1 VNLGAVLL
9 QGASAAPDRAAIVA
23 PRRSTYGELDRVSG
37 RLASRLASEVDPGGR
52 IVVLAGNEATF
63 VIAYLAA
70 LTAGA
75 VAVPVNTTSPSLELA
90 GELATV
96 EPGLV
101 VASPAYADLARRA
114 CAQCGSEIPLLVFD
128 ADDDGELPADPLPT
142 VARARDDLAVLLFTA
157 GTAGAPKPAML
168 THGSL
173 IANLEQMQAHPGL
186 RIGPDD
192 VALAV
197 LPLFHVFGLN
207 VVLGLA
213 LQAGGAVSLV
223 DHFHPTETLAR
234 VRADGVTVVAA
245 VPAIFEAWLALD
257 SSAAP
262 DDALAHVRLCVSGAA
277 PLPPSLVAA
286 MHTRFGV
293 EVHDGY
299 GLTEASPVV
308 TTSAVSA
315 RPRPGSVG
323 PPLPGVEVRL
333 VDTDGHDVLDG
344 DPGEILVRG
353 PNVFA
358 GYWRDPEATAAVL
371 ADGWLH
377 TGDVGVAD
385 ADGWLSLVDRAKD
398 VIIVSGFNVYPGEV
412 EQVLGGHPDVAD
424 VAVIGEPHP
433 RTGETVVAYVVAKP
447 GTHPDSVELVR
458 HAGRRLAR
466 YKLPTRVELVEELP
480 RSFAGKLLRRSL
492 SPES

>member
-1 VNLGAVLL
+1 VNLGAALL
-9 QGASAAPDRAAIVA
+9 ESANRAPDRPAIVA
-23 PRRSTYGELDRVSG
+23 PDVLRYGDLALGSG
-37 RLASRLASEVDPGGR
+37 RLAARLASQVEPGDR
-52 IVVLAGNEATF
+52 VVVLAGNEAAF
-63 VIAYLAA
+63 VIAYLAT

-75 VAVPVNTTSPSLELA
+75 VAVPVNGTSPSLELA
-90 GELATV
+90 RELTVV
-96 EPGLV
+96 EPALV

-114 CAQCGSEIPLLVFD
+114 CAQCSTDVPLFVFEPG
-128 ADDDGELPADPLPT
+128 DDHELPADPLPA
-142 VARARDDLAVLLFTA
+142 VPRDDDALAVLLFTA

-173 IANLEQMQAHPGL
+173 LANLAQMQAHPGL
-186 RIGPDD
+186 RVGPDD

-213 LQAGGAVSLV
+213 LTAGGAVSLV

-234 VRADGVTVVAA
+234 VRADGVTVIAA
-245 VPAIFEAWLALD
+245 VPAILEAWLGLD
-257 SSAAP
+257 TSAAP
-262 DDALAHVRLCVSGAA
+262 ADAFARVRLCVSGAA
-277 PLPPSLVAA
+277 PLPPALVAA

-293 EVHDGY
+293 HVHDGY

-308 TTSAVSA
+308 TTSAVSST
-315 RPRPGSVG
+315 PRPGSVG

-333 VDTDGHDVLDG
+333 VDTDGQDVLSG

-358 GYWRDPEATAAVL
+358 GYWREPETTARVL

-377 TGDVGVAD
+377 TGDIGVAD
-385 ADGWLSLVDRAKD
+385 EDGWLALVERAKD

-412 EQVLGGHPDVAD
+412 EQVLASHPDVAD
-424 VAVIGEPHP
+424 VAVVGEPHP

-447 GTHPDSVELVR
+447 GQSPDPVELLR

-466 YKLPTRVELVEELP
+466 YKLPTRVELVDELP

-492 SPES
+492 APEA